1 MQALKNE
8 KKVVSSLCNKRW
20 VWIRESG
27 SESTNM
33 SVWLENE
40 ESTKGSS
47 NGCKRLLSWDR
58 RLTNYASVL
67 KFMNLME
74 STHAPQRTLLVHSK
88 CTFGNTTLTKTSH
101 TTTLI
106 IHWHILIAWC
116 WNWSKR
122 YDRRQCICAL
132 CKLLQRSMAWN
143 WKKKKV
149 TTKKINKYMSEK
161 KSTTK

>member
-74 STHAPQRTLLVHSK
+74 STHAPQRSEDFVGAFKVYIWEYYIDKNITYYNPHHTLAYFDCMMLKLKQEVRLKAMHM
-88 CTFGNTTLTKTSH
+88 
-101 TTTLI
+101 
-106 IHWHILIAWC
+106 
-116 WNWSKR
+116 
-122 YDRRQCICAL
+122 CIVQAVAKVYSL
-132 CKLLQRSMAWN
+132 KLKEKESN
-143 WKKKKV
+143 
-149 TTKKINKYMSEK
+149 NKENK
-161 KSTTK
+161 